1 MIVKKTHKILYFNFS
16 GINANNKTVSVVKT
30 VIECPDGKL
39 ANPTA
44 VFPTITKLLLSNTT
58 AGLGTVN
65 IFFNKLE
72 NIRETSDA
80 DTQDSHIF
88 GAYTIKILKND
99 KKIEASPNWVTLYRI
114 FGNWPK
120 L

>member
-1 MIVKKTHKILYFNFS
+1 MMVKNPHKILYGNFL
-16 GINANNKTVSVVKT
+16 GINANNKTVSIVKT

-39 ANPTA
+39 ADPTA
-44 VFPTITKLLLSNTT
+44 VFPMITKLLLSNTT
-58 AGLGTVN
+58 AGLGTEN

-72 NIRETSDA
+72 NIRETNDA
-80 DTQDSHIF
+80 DIKDSHIL
-88 GAYTIKILKND
+88 GAYTMKILKND
-99 KKIEASPNWVTLYRI
+99 KKIVASPNWVTLYWK